1 MSFDHGLVSQD
12 GCAKWGILFQGMAV
26 LMQYV
31 MTDLR
36 WTEVPLLR
44 TDIEM
49 NGHYLGNNNCQWFHF
64 IESPTRSTT
73 WIRWKKTLGTL
84 QGAGVR
90 TLELHIFMWL
100 ALQWWLLELWPCNSS
115 DAWHGKKHLRWLMA
129 VHVLHLVTC
138 HHVGV
143 AINMILNRG
152 ILYTQQIST
161 IRQNWTCLPCLR
173 PFLDYMTSHRFS
185 PSIHKTAELLHQWHM
200 ADDDTETQNAILEAM
215 EPGCWEPLHLKKVP
229 LKVTMLMMSRCILTL
244 WHHLG
249 KVTRT
254 DWCATT
260 IQHWNS
266 ESI

>member
-1 MSFDHGLVSQD
+1 MD
-12 GCAKWGILFQGMAV
+12 WGTLTANRHRDERSLFGQSWAV
-26 LMQYV
+26 LPSACPKSRIITWMY
-31 MTDLR
+31 
-36 WTEVPLLR
+36 TEFQ
-44 TDIEM
+44 
-49 NGHYLGNNNCQWFHF
+49 NNNCQWFHF

-173 PFLDYMTSHRFS
+173 PFLDYMVDRDLMLVSWSRLRGIGHHIAFLPASTRRRSCYTSGTWLMTTLRRRM
-185 PSIHKTAELLHQWHM
+185 PSWRQWSWDVGSH
-200 ADDDTETQNAILEAM
+200 
-215 EPGCWEPLHLKKVP
+215 
-229 LKVTMLMMSRCILTL
+229 
-244 WHHLG
+244 
-249 KVTRT
+249 
-254 DWCATT
+254 
-260 IQHWNS
+260 
-266 ESI
+266 SI